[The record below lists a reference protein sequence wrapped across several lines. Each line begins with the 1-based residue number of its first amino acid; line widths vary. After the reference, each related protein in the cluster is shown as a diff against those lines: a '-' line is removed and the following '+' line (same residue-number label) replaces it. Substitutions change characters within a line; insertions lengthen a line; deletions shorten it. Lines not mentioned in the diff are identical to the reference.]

1 MRISRQAL
9 FQHQGVDF
17 ASIMDASLRQAFGRR
32 LKDLR
37 KLRQWTQKDLADKI
51 GIRFSHL
58 NKYEGGVHVPPAEK
72 LVQLAEIFD
81 TTVDFLL
88 TGDRSDDRP
97 LHHKRI
103 LERFRALETMKAD
116 DQDAVLRL
124 IDAMII
130 KHRVQ
135 GAVAPVGKRAAAG

>member
-1 MRISRQAL
+1 
-9 FQHQGVDF
+9 
-17 ASIMDASLRQAFGRR
+17 
-32 LKDLR
+32 
-37 KLRQWTQKDLADKI
+37 
-51 GIRFSHL
+51 
-58 NKYEGGVHVPPAEK
+58 VHVPPAEK